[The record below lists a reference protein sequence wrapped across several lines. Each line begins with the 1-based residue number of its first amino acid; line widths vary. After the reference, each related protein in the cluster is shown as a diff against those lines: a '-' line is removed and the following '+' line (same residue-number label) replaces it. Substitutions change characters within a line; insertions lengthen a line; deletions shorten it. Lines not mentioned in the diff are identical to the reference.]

1 MVCMKKLNDEVR
13 GKLIVQLMKIVNT
26 ETTVSDLEIVITG
39 IERILLEE
47 NILK

>member
-1 MVCMKKLNDEVR
+1 MKKLNDEVR